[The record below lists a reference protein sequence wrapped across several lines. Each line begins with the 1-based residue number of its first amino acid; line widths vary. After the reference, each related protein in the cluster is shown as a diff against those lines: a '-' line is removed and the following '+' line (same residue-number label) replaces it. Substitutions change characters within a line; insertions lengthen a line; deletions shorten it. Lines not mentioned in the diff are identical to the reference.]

1 MAKAFLYGRHSSD
14 KQGMTQDLQRDLC
27 LKYYESV
34 LKPKGV
40 DFAGW
45 FYDPA
50 VTSAIELGEREY
62 GRIVVTSAQPGD
74 YVVVAKLSRSFRKNL
89 DMERTTEMLQLRGV
103 TFISLDMPIDTSRAH
118 GRFTRRVYGAADQL
132 IREIAVEHQNELAS
146 FRKEQG
152 LPHSRGC
159 PVGWR
164 VIGKKPNRE
173 YRVDM
178 QERALADAIAALY
191 ANGASLEEIALW
203 GFRQKRYENKR
214 TFTTRDTVKWVLNA
228 RAKGYPKVTGYKN
241 LRKQIRL
248 GQI

>member
-1 MAKAFLYGRHSSD
+1 MAKCFCYGRHSTD
-14 KQGMTQDLQRDLC
+14 KQGMTEELQKDLC
-27 LKYYESV
+27 VRYFENN

-40 DFAGW
+40 AFAGW

-62 GRIVVTSAQPGD
+62 GRVVVTSAQPGD
-74 YVVVAKLSRSFRKNL
+74 YVVVAKLSRSFRKSL
-89 DMERTTEMLQLRGV
+89 DMERTTEMLRTKGV
-103 TFISLDMPIDTSRAH
+103 HFVSLDMPVDEGRAH

-132 IREIAVEHQNELAS
+132 IREIAVEHQNELAA
-146 FRKEQG
+146 FRKSQG

-178 QERALADAIAALY
+178 NERALADFIATLY
-191 ANGASLEEIALW
+191 SRGASLEEIALW
-203 GFRQKRYENKR
+203 GMRQTQYQNKR
-214 TFTTRDTVKWVLNA
+214 AFTTRDTVKWVLNA
-228 RAKGYPKVTGYKN
+228 RSRGYPKVTGYKN
-241 LRKQIRL
+241 LRAQIRL